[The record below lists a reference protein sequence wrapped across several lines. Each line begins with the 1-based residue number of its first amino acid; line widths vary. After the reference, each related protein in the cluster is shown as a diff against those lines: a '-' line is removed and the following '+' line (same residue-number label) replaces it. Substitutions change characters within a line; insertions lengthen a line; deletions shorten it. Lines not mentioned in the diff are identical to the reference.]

1 MPVVINEFEVVPQT
15 QTPGQ
20 GAESQSTRPAAS
32 APQLNPQELDRIEE
46 RQKERMMRVWAH

>member
-15 QTPGQ
+15 QTSGQ
-20 GAESQSTRPAAS
+20 GTETQSNRPAAQ

-46 RQKERMMRVWAH
+46 RQKERMLRVWAH

>member
-15 QTPGQ
+15 QTSGRGSEP
-20 GAESQSTRPAAS
+20 QSTRPAAQ

-46 RQKERMMRVWAH
+46 RQKERMLRVWTH